1 MPARILI
8 IEDNAA
14 NLELMTY
21 LLQAFG
27 HAPLTA
33 RRGEEGLALAR
44 RERPELIVCDIQLPG
59 IDGYRVAA
67 QIKADSELRATPLV
81 AVTAFAMVGDRDKV
95 LAAGFDGYI
104 AKPIAP
110 ETFVAQVE
118 AFLGLDRRATPPLS
132 TESIAA
138 VVRTPT
144 KRATILVVDVQPV
157 NLNLKRSILEPMGF
171 AVVTANQMTLALKL
185 ARHTQPDL
193 IVSDLGMS
201 EGSGFDLI
209 KAIKADPDLKSI
221 PFVFITSTFCNEA
234 ARAKGLALGAARF
247 LFRPIEPRELL
258 AEIETCLEEAKR
270 S

>member
-1 MPARILI
+1 MSTPTSAAEQILI
-8 IEDNAA
+8 IEDNKT
-14 NLELMTY
+14 NRELMVY
-21 LLQAFG
+21 LLNAFG
-27 HAPLTA
+27 YSTSEAVNGRTGVEMA
-33 RRGEEGLALAR
+33 RKGHPQLV
-44 RERPELIVCDIQLPG
+44 VCDIQVPEL
-59 IDGYRVAA
+59 DGYGIIR
-67 QIKADSELRATPLV
+67 ELKTDETLREIPVV

-104 AKPIAP
+104 PKPIAP

-132 TESIAA
+132 TESIPA

-144 KRATILVVDVQPV
+144 KRATILVVDDQPV

-221 PFVFITSTFCNEA
+221 P
-234 ARAKGLALGAARF
+234 
-247 LFRPIEPRELL
+247 
-258 AEIETCLEEAKR
+258 
-270 S
+270 